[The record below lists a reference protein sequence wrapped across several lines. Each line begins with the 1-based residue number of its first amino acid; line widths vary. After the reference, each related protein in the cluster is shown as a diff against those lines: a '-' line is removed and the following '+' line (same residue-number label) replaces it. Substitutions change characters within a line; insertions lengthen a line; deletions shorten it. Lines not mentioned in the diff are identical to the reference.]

1 MKLNNFFNKETVV
14 PLPPKG
20 REIININNEY
30 RETKLQTSIDEL
42 TQEVERL
49 TILDNEYKMLQKKHH
64 VVEDQ
69 LSDIRAA
76 HDTLQQQD
84 LRYKQDVLYYESRMQ
99 EIAKLG
105 KTALTLEIAEG
116 NIFRDKYHIA
126 NSLSEKQKDE
136 LTVLKTDRDVLSLE
150 NKSLAIIAHTAEM
163 DNQALV
169 EDFKEI
175 KNQCEVIDKKYTELS
190 KIYIDAKR
198 SVSILKDEKAYWENF
213 AYSVQDK
220 LAETTDL
227 STELKDWIAV
237 VDKNKDKANAKV
249 SWGNTKIKELEAVI
263 NDMAHSLKDIVI
275 DRDNY
280 IKINNQLKY
289 NLSKSGYATIGAI
302 AKKEGFKMSIA
313 SSAINYNKNYLGTAR
328 PTLLKFKSREEQHGD
343 K

>member
-1 MKLNNFFNKETVV
+1 MKLNNFFNKEPVTSSR
-14 PLPPKG
+14 P
-20 REIININNEY
+20 RESGIINVNNDY
-30 RETKLQTSIDEL
+30 REAKLQTSIDEL
-42 TQEVERL
+42 TQEIERL
-49 TILDNEYKMLQKKHH
+49 RILDDEYKILQKKHH

-69 LSDIRAA
+69 LSDVRAA

-84 LRYKQDVLYYESRMQ
+84 LRYKQDVLYYESKMR
-99 EIAKLG
+99 EISKLE
-105 KTALTLEIAEG
+105 KTVLTLEHDG
-116 NIFRDKYHIA
+116 NIFRDKYHVA

-136 LTVLKTDRDVLSLE
+136 LIVLKTDRDELSLE

-198 SVSILKDEKAYWENF
+198 TVSILKDEKAYWENF
-213 AYSVQDK
+213 AYSVQDQ

-237 VDKNKDKANAKV
+237 VDKDKNKANAKA
-249 SWGNTKIKELEAVI
+249 SWGNTKIKELEVVI
-263 NDMAHSLKDIVI
+263 TEMAHSLKDMVM
-275 DRDNY
+275 DRDNFV
-280 IKINNQLKY
+280 KINNQLKY
-289 NLSKSGYATIGAI
+289 NLSKAGYATVGAI
-302 AKKEGFKMSIA
+302 AKKEGFKMSLA
-313 SSAINYNKNYLGTAR
+313 SSAINWNKNYLGTAR